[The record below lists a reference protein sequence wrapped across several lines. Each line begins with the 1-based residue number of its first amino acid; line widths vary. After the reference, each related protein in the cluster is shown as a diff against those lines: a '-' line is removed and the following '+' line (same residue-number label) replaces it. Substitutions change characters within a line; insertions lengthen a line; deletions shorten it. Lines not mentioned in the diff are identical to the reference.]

1 MKKEIFYTIIRSPVI
16 TEKSSQGSEQNKV
29 TFKVSEDA
37 TKGQIKEAVEF
48 LFNVKVT
55 AVNTLNVKGK
65 TKRFRGRLGKRA
77 DVKKAIVSL
86 AEGQSIDI
94 AAGA

>member
-1 MKKEIFYTIIRSPVI
+1 MKKEMFYTIIRSPI
-16 TEKSSQGSEQNKV
+16 LTEKSSQGAEQNKIS
-29 TFKVSEDA
+29 FRVSQDA
-37 TKGQIKEAVEF
+37 NKGQIKEAVEF

-65 TKRFRGRLGKRA
+65 VKRFRGRIGKRV